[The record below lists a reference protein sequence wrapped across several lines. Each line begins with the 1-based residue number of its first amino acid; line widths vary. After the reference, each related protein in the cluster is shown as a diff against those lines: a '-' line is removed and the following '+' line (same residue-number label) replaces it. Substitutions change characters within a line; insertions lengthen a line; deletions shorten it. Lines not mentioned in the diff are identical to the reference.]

1 MIYLSIALVIIAGMA
16 FYLVN
21 KYLDQK
27 HQLNTMFSE
36 ENTVASLQ
44 EQLKK
49 FDERIN
55 NTWGSVSLIKEEINA
70 IKLASSFKGNNR

>member
-70 IKLASSFKGNNR
+70 IKLASSFKR